1 MNMAINSAPTA
12 SGKSA
17 AMPAAGSASG
27 AASGSGFTSALVQ
40 AIDGGN
46 TSGSVNSGLSLP
58 VAMTGLL
65 GKLDMTSEESQ
76 DLLALLSNLVDQLQQ
91 AEEDDVELSPELQ
104 DQLAGLLAAFQGLLE
119 QINLG
124 QTKSDSSEQATS
136 TQNSQTVPIVQ
147 ISEEGKTVVR
157 ALRETLQTISS
168 AIASGA
174 KDAEQTS
181 AFAGQLKELLTALN
195 ATQSDVS
202 NAAKQAVSDTVYRA
216 ASAAKAEVAIE
227 NGTAIPKD
235 SIAENVSIQETR
247 RPAQAFRDP
256 AWRFQMTANSDTS
269 SVNGQN
275 VAAVS
280 GTSSADQSNASD
292 SQPAWTFMQND
303 SLANSEPAT
312 AKATLPAQVP
322 VQQFAEQMGK
332 FLVKQFQLTQ
342 GNGTTEA
349 KLSLTPEHLGQVDI
363 RIVMHNGQL
372 TAQFIAGNP
381 AAREMLE
388 NQMAQLRAALN
399 GQGLQVERLEVV
411 QQPPS
416 SAGTSLMHQEQRHS
430 NSGNGNGS
438 NGRSDNAF
446 EDPTAFADEMERNS
460 SLKEIGYG
468 SSINV
473 TA

>member
-1 MNMAINSAPTA
+1 MNMAIHSAPAA

-17 AMPAAGSASG
+17 AIPATGSASG
-27 AASGSGFTSALVQ
+27 ATSSNGFTNALVQ

-46 TSGSVNSGLSLP
+46 TSGPVNGGLTLP
-58 VAMTGLL
+58 VAAAGLL
-65 GKLDMTSEESQ
+65 GQMDTTSEESQ
-76 DLLALLSNLVDQLQQ
+76 DLLALLSNLIDQLQQ
-91 AEEDDVELSPELQ
+91 AEEDNVELSPELQ
-104 DQLAGLLAAFQGLLE
+104 EQLAGLLAAFRDLLE

-124 QTKSDSSEQATS
+124 QANSDSSEQAVAV
-136 TQNSQTVPIVQ
+136 QNSLTMQTVR
-147 ISEEGKTVVR
+147 ISEEGKTVVS
-157 ALRETLQTISS
+157 ALRETLQSIST
-168 AIASGA
+168 AIASGT
-174 KDAEQTS
+174 KDAEQAP
-181 AFAGQLKELLTALN
+181 AFAGQLKELLNALK

-202 NAAKQAVSDTVYRA
+202 NAAKQAVSDTVSRA
-216 ASAAKAEVAIE
+216 ATAAKAEVALE
-227 NGTAIPKD
+227 SGTAIPKD
-235 SIAENVSIQETR
+235 SIAQTVSIQETR
-247 RPAQAFRDP
+247 RTSQAFRDP
-256 AWRFQMTANSDTS
+256 AWRFQMTANTDSS
-269 SVNGQN
+269 SVNGQT

-303 SLANSEPAT
+303 PLAKSDPAL
-312 AKATLPAQVP
+312 AKASLPAQVP
-322 VQQFAEQMGK
+322 AQQFAEQMGR

-381 AAREMLE
+381 AARELLE

-416 SAGTSLMHQEQRHS
+416 SAGTSLMHQEQRQS

-438 NGRSDNAF
+438 NHRSENAF
-446 EDPTAFADEMERNS
+446 EDPAAFADELERNS